1 MRYLSEGLPV
11 TATFRI
17 ASARGLGARCA
28 VAILAASLFGGV
40 AAAQTAGSGAG
51 QPVATP
57 NTPAA
62 DPIPDDVFV
71 SALAG
76 RQGLNALAAY
86 LGVGTASPEE
96 VARRASALIRALGQ
110 RRGTLAGDQVLG
122 AVDRVSRVASRSI
135 SQASIVRL
143 AVDDNFRPTNAT
155 VALDFGPQDGNVM
168 PGFERVVAGDSRIS
182 GDGINALRRPEEN
195 PLLADGLAGIS
206 KIEVNVPNGR
216 YRIVLMTQ
224 NLNDKGLTQY
234 AFGQVVLIN
243 GVPIQIG
250 ENDPESWLPEAML
263 SNPDIAEVSGGPG
276 NGGSFLTGSS
286 QGRASSL
293 FLRQQGGAI
302 ILEGVATGGKLTI
315 ELRGFGGAKSYM
327 TGLIV
332 EPLEQVSSILL
343 SETARRS
350 VVPTD
355 TRVALE
361 SQILEAAAS
370 AVEGIV
376 PAEGN
381 PNEDPL
387 SQTPNSVL

>member
-1 MRYLSEGLPV
+1 MRYLSEGLPGFSL
-11 TATFRI
+11 FRC
-17 ASARGLGARCA
+17 ASAPGLGWHCA
-28 VAILAASLFGGV
+28 VALLAASLLGS
-40 AAAQTAGSGAG
+40 AAIAQTAGPGTE
-51 QPVATP
+51 QPAQPQNAPT
-57 NTPAA
+57 A

-76 RQGLNALAAY
+76 REGLNALAAY
-86 LGVGTASPEE
+86 LGVGTAPPEE

-135 SQASIVRL
+135 SQASIVQF
-143 AVDDNFRPTNAT
+143 AVDDNFRPANAT
-155 VALDFGPQDGNVM
+155 VALDFGPQDGTVM
-168 PGFERVVAGDSRIS
+168 PGFERVVASDPRIAGD
-182 GDGINALRRPEEN
+182 DINGLRRPEDN
-195 PLLADGLAGIS
+195 SLLSDGLSGIS

-224 NLNDKGLTQY
+224 NLNDRALSQY
-234 AFGQVVLIN
+234 SFGQVVLIN
-243 GVPIQIG
+243 GVPTQIG
-250 ENDPESWLPEAML
+250 GNDPGSWLPEAML
-263 SNPDIAEVSGGPG
+263 SNADITQASGGPG
-276 NGGSFLTGSS
+276 NAGGFLDGDLP
-286 QGRASSL
+286 GRASSL

-302 ILEGVATGGKLTI
+302 ILEGVASGGKLTI

-327 TGLIV
+327 TGLII
-332 EPLEQVSSILL
+332 EPLEQVSSVRL

-381 PNEDPL
+381 PNEDPT
-387 SQTPNSVL
+387 SQTPNSFL

>member
-1 MRYLSEGLPV
+1 MRHLSDGLPV
-11 TATFRI
+11 LPSSCV
-17 ASARGLGARCA
+17 ASTRGLGVRCA
-28 VAILAASLFGGV
+28 VAILAASLLSSV
-40 AAAQTAGSGAG
+40 AVAQTAGPGTG
-51 QPVATP
+51 QPAQ
-57 NTPAA
+57 NQNSPAA
-62 DPIPDDVFV
+62 EPIPDDVFV

-86 LGVGTASPEE
+86 LGVGTAPPEE
-96 VARRASALIRALGQ
+96 VARRASALIRAIGQ
-110 RRGTLAGDQVLG
+110 RRSTLAGDQVLG

-135 SQASIVRL
+135 SQASIFGL
-143 AVDDNFRPTNAT
+143 AIDDNFRPTNAT
-155 VALDFGPQDGNVM
+155 VALGFGPQDGKVM

-182 GDGINALRRPEEN
+182 GDGINALRRPEDN
-195 PLLADGLAGIS
+195 DLLADGLAGIS

-224 NLNDKGLTQY
+224 NLNDPTLSRY
-234 AFGQVVLIN
+234 SFGQVVLIN
-243 GVPIQIG
+243 GVPMQIG
-250 ENDPESWLPEAML
+250 GNDPESWLPEAML
-263 SNPDIAEVSGGPG
+263 SNPDIAEVSAGTG
-276 NGGSFLTGSS
+276 NGGSFLTGNS
-286 QGRASSL
+286 QGRASAL

-302 ILEGVATGGKLTI
+302 ILEGVATGGELTI

-332 EPLEQVSSILL
+332 EPLEQVSSIWL

-355 TRVALE
+355 VRVALE

-376 PAEGN
+376 LAEGN

>member
-1 MRYLSEGLPV
+1 
-11 TATFRI
+11 
-17 ASARGLGARCA
+17 
-28 VAILAASLFGGV
+28 
-40 AAAQTAGSGAG
+40 
-51 QPVATP
+51 
-57 NTPAA
+57 
-62 DPIPDDVFV
+62 
-71 SALAG
+71 
-76 RQGLNALAAY
+76 
-86 LGVGTASPEE
+86 
-96 VARRASALIRALGQ
+96 
-110 RRGTLAGDQVLG
+110 
-122 AVDRVSRVASRSI
+122 
-135 SQASIVRL
+135 
-143 AVDDNFRPTNAT
+143 
-155 VALDFGPQDGNVM
+155 
-168 PGFERVVAGDSRIS
+168 
-182 GDGINALRRPEEN
+182 
-195 PLLADGLAGIS
+195 
-206 KIEVNVPNGR
+206 
-216 YRIVLMTQ
+216 MTQ

-250 ENDPESWLPEAML
+250 GNDPESWLPEAML
-263 SNPDIAEVSGGPG
+263 SNPDITQVSGGSG
-276 NGGSFLTGSS
+276 NAGGSLTGSS

-332 EPLEQVSSILL
+332 EPYEQVSSILL

-350 VVPTD
+350 IVPTD

>member
-168 PGFERVVAGDSRIS
+168 PGFERWH
-182 GDGINALRRPEEN
+182 
-195 PLLADGLAGIS
+195 
-206 KIEVNVPNGR
+206 
-216 YRIVLMTQ
+216 Q
-224 NLNDKGLTQY
+224 C
-234 AFGQVVLIN
+234 
-243 GVPIQIG
+243 
-250 ENDPESWLPEAML
+250 
-263 SNPDIAEVSGGPG
+263 
-276 NGGSFLTGSS
+276 
-286 QGRASSL
+286 
-293 FLRQQGGAI
+293 
-302 ILEGVATGGKLTI
+302 
-315 ELRGFGGAKSYM
+315 
-327 TGLIV
+327 
-332 EPLEQVSSILL
+332 
-343 SETARRS
+343 
-350 VVPTD
+350 
-355 TRVALE
+355 
-361 SQILEAAAS
+361 
-370 AVEGIV
+370 
-376 PAEGN
+376 PA
-381 PNEDPL
+381 PA
-387 SQTPNSVL
+387 

>member
-1 MRYLSEGLPV
+1 MRYLSDGLPV
-11 TATFRI
+11 LPSSRV
-17 ASARGLGARCA
+17 ASARGLGVRCA
-28 VAILAASLFGGV
+28 VALLAASLFGGV
-40 AAAQTAGSGAG
+40 AVAQTAGPGTG
-51 QPVATP
+51 QPAQTR

-62 DPIPDDVFV
+62 EPIPDDVFV

-86 LGVGTASPEE
+86 LGVGTAPPEE
-96 VARRASALIRALGQ
+96 VARRASALIRAIGQ
-110 RRGTLAGDQVLG
+110 RRSTLAGDQVLG

-135 SQASIVRL
+135 SQASVVQL
-143 AVDDNFRPTNAT
+143 AIDNNFRPTNAT
-155 VALDFGPQDGNVM
+155 VALDFGPQDGDVM

-195 PLLADGLAGIS
+195 SLLSDGLAGIS
-206 KIEVNVPNGR
+206 KIEVTVPNGR
-216 YRIVLMTQ
+216 YRIILMTQ
-224 NLNDKGLTQY
+224 NLNDRALSRY

-250 ENDPESWLPEAML
+250 QSDPETWLPDAML
-263 SNPDIAEVSGGPG
+263 SNPEITQVSGGPG
-276 NGGSFLTGSS
+276 GAGGSLSGTL
-286 QGRASSL
+286 QGRASAL

-355 TRVALE
+355 VRVALE